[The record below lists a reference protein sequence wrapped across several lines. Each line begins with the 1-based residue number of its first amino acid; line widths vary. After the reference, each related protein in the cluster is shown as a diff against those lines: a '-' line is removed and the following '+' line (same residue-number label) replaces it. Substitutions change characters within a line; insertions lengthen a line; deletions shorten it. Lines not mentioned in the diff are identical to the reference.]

1 MSERESSTELNPR
14 VAATLAY
21 LAGPFSGALILW
33 VETRNEFVRFH
44 ARQSIIGLGGLGL
57 ALIVSYIMAA
67 MALFVSATAVTVML
81 AVSYVLWVVLLI
93 VWALCLWK
101 AWAGERWRLPLA
113 GDFAESRAAA
123 KAAAAAAGAA
133 AANSTTPQLRYAQSS
148 RNPQGPQSPR

>member
-1 MSERESSTELNPR
+1 
-14 VAATLAY
+14 
-21 LAGPFSGALILW
+21 
-33 VETRNEFVRFH
+33 VRFH

-81 AVSYVLWVVLLI
+81 GVSYVLWVVLLI

-123 KAAAAAAGAA
+123 KAAV
-133 AANSTTPQLRYAQSS
+133 AANSTTPQLRNAQSTP
-148 RNPQGPQSPR
+148 NPQGPKSPR